1 MIVGGRSYRWLHV
14 AVNNTGTLDV
24 IFNNWATTL
33 TTSQPVNVGQ
43 WHEIVIN
50 IEIDDL
56 NVDVYIDNNPKE
68 SLSLPVGFA
77 WNFLTVSPGYDN
89 KLLLQNYS
97 NGSAFAGQIDWIYAG
112 NGLLTMDNVN
122 YLVNQF

>member
-1 MIVGGRSYRWLHV
+1 M
-14 AVNNTGTLDV
+14 
-24 IFNNWATTL
+24 
-33 TTSQPVNVGQ
+33 GQ

-50 IEIDDL
+50 IDIDDL

-68 SLSLPVGFA
+68 ALSLPAGFA

-97 NGSAFAGQIDWIYAG
+97 NGSAFAGQIDWIYTG